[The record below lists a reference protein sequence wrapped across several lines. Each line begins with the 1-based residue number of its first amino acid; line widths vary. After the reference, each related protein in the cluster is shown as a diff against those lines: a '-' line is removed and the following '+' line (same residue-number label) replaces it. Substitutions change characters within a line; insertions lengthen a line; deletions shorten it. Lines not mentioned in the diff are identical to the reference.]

1 MVQYSETTMKYELKP
16 LTVGAILDQTFLIL
30 KDHFGLFLKIM
41 LCLSLPVGL
50 VFNFIITHNMPPPA
64 ANPTPEELAENLQT
78 QFQFISRTMMPVAAL
93 IFFFVAPL
101 TAGAIIHA
109 TTQIYFGKTVT
120 VGGAYRVALKR
131 AIPMIGTWMLMF
143 LFLLGGGLLCCL
155 PGILAYFWCALASS
169 IVVVEGVSGF
179 AAIRRS
185 FHLMQS
191 SWLEHYLQY
200 FLLNVVLF
208 FIHWGVAV
216 GPQFM
221 MERHL
226 AVIVGTLLQA
236 VTTPLGLIWVLVF
249 YFSCRCRAEN
259 FDLVELAHEVANAP
273 TTPTQA
279 LQG

>member
-1 MVQYSETTMKYELKP
+1 MKYELKP

-120 VGGAYRVALKR
+120 VGVPTASRSSVQYR
-131 AIPMIGTWMLMF
+131 
-143 LFLLGGGLLCCL
+143 
-155 PGILAYFWCALASS
+155 
-169 IVVVEGVSGF
+169 
-179 AAIRRS
+179 
-185 FHLMQS
+185 
-191 SWLEHYLQY
+191 
-200 FLLNVVLF
+200 
-208 FIHWGVAV
+208 
-216 GPQFM
+216 
-221 MERHL
+221 
-226 AVIVGTLLQA
+226 
-236 VTTPLGLIWVLVF
+236 
-249 YFSCRCRAEN
+249 
-259 FDLVELAHEVANAP
+259 
-273 TTPTQA
+273 
-279 LQG
+279 

>member
-1 MVQYSETTMKYELKP
+1 
-16 LTVGAILDQTFLIL
+16 
-30 KDHFGLFLKIM
+30 
-41 LCLSLPVGL
+41 
-50 VFNFIITHNMPPPA
+50 
-64 ANPTPEELAENLQT
+64 
-78 QFQFISRTMMPVAAL
+78 
-93 IFFFVAPL
+93 
-101 TAGAIIHA
+101 
-109 TTQIYFGKTVT
+109 
-120 VGGAYRVALKR
+120 
-131 AIPMIGTWMLMF
+131 MIGTWMLMF

-259 FDLVELAHEVANAP
+259 FDLVQLAHEVANAP